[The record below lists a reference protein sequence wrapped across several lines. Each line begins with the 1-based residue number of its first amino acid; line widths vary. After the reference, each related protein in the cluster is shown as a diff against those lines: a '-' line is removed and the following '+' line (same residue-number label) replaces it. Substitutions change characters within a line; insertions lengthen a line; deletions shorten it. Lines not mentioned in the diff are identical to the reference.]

1 MNEPSSALF
10 VRGKYQLAR
19 YEPGSAAIGRRL
31 TEFEARKA
39 YGNAVFAEI
48 NEHLSAVLLRSRGV
62 IENALRTQREN
73 LGVTIKNLAS
83 AANVGPHVVET
94 AEVNADRIEIRQLEH
109 LAFVL
114 GLDPLRLSVEESSG
128 ADTDLGVR
136 LRVLEQVPPTDG
148 GTRLTPRTVLRFS
161 EAASIIRSQ
170 SSLQDWLK
178 KPEKASGFE
187 PSSDFGPPTWRSGY
201 RLAQHARQRLGIGS
215 LDPIP
220 SMRDLVERRLGIPI
234 VQVELP
240 SAIAG
245 ATISSHDRRGIV
257 LNVTGANANIWIRR
271 TTLAHELAHILF
283 DTEARLESVRV
294 DSYQLMDRN
303 TEDDG
308 PHDEVE
314 QRANAFAVE
323 FLAPREAVKL
333 LVPDVANVR
342 AEAIERVVS
351 KFGIGRV
358 AARFHVG
365 NAWYRQ
371 AELPSESSIRA
382 TPTDEQRAAED
393 FTLDFFPIPGTPEQ
407 RRGRLAVLTVEAVEA
422 GLITS
427 DSAAQYLGCSEQEFE
442 SALPHLRNLAGGDPD
457 LRQ

>member
-1 MNEPSSALF
+1 MNEPSQDLF

-19 YEPGSAAIGRRL
+19 REPGSTATGRRL
-31 TEFEARKA
+31 TEFEVRKS

-48 NEHLSAVLLRSRGV
+48 NERLSAVLLRRRGV

-73 LGVTIKNLAS
+73 LGVTRKNLAS
-83 AANVGPHVVET
+83 AANVGLHVVET

-114 GLDPLRLSVEESSG
+114 GLDPLRLSVEESAG

-136 LRVLEQVPPTDG
+136 LRVLEQAPPTDG

-161 EAASIIRSQ
+161 ETASIIRSQ
-170 SSLQDWLK
+170 CSLQDWLK
-178 KPEKASGFE
+178 KPEEASNFE
-187 PSSDFGPPTWRSGY
+187 PSSDFGPPAWRSGY
-201 RLAQHARQRLGIGS
+201 RLAQHARQCLGIGS

-234 VQVELP
+234 VQVELTP
-240 SAIAG
+240 AIAG

-257 LNVTGANANIWIRR
+257 LNVTGANAHIWIRR

-283 DTEARLESVRV
+283 DTKARLESVRV

-342 AEAIERVVS
+342 AEAIERVMS
-351 KFGIGRV
+351 EFGIGRA

-365 NAWYRQ
+365 NAWYGK
-371 AELPSESSIRA
+371 AELPSGSSIHA
-382 TPTDEQRAAED
+382 TPTAEQRAVED
-393 FTLDFFPIPGTPEQ
+393 FTLDFFPIRGTPEQ
-407 RRGRLAVLTVEAVEA
+407 RRGRFAILTAEAVEA
-422 GLITS
+422 GLITA
-427 DSAAQYLGCSEQEFE
+427 DSAAQYLGCSEQDFE
-442 SALPHLRNLAGGDPD
+442 SALPDLLDLAGANLD
-457 LRQ
+457 LRR

>member
-19 YEPGSAAIGRRL
+19 YEPGSAATGRRL
-31 TEFEARKA
+31 TEFEVRKA
-39 YGNAVFAEI
+39 YGNAVFTEI
-48 NEHLSAVLLRSRGV
+48 NEQLSAVLLKRRGV
-62 IENALRTQREN
+62 IENALRSQRED
-73 LGVTIKNLAS
+73 LGVTRENLAS
-83 AANVGPHVVET
+83 AANVGLHVVEA
-94 AEVNADRIEIRQLEH
+94 AETDADRIEIRQLEH

-114 GLDPLRLSVEESSG
+114 GLDPLQLSVEESAG

-161 EAASIIRSQ
+161 EAAAIIRSQ
-170 SSLQDWLK
+170 SSLQDWLR
-178 KPEKASGFE
+178 KPEEASDFS
-187 PSSDFGPPTWRSGY
+187 PSPDFGPPAWRSGY
-201 RLAQHARQRLGIGS
+201 RLAQHARQRLEIGS
-215 LDPIP
+215 VDPIP

-240 SAIAG
+240 PAIAG
-245 ATISSHDRRGIV
+245 ATISSHGRRGIV
-257 LNVTGANANIWIRR
+257 LNVTGANAHIWIHR

-333 LVPDVANVR
+333 LVPDMANVS
-342 AEAIERVVS
+342 AEAIGSVMSE
-351 KFGIGRV
+351 FGIGRA

-365 NAWYRQ
+365 NAWYGK
-371 AELPSESSIRA
+371 AELPSGSSIHA
-382 TPTDEQRAAED
+382 TPTDEQRAAEE
-393 FTLDFFPIPGTPEQ
+393 FTLDFFPIRGTPEQ
-407 RRGRLAVLTVEAVEA
+407 RRGRLAMLTAEAVEA
-422 GLITS
+422 GLITA
-427 DSAAQYLGCSEQEFE
+427 DSAAQYLVCSEQEFE
-442 SALPHLRNLAGGDPD
+442 SALPYLGDLAGGSLD
-457 LRQ
+457 LHQ